1 MNKALIL
8 VLIAECWMTLGQICF
23 KKSANRLVL
32 DATRRNLNSNLN
44 SGYVGWHLLWQYPTL
59 WVGAAAMLVGLLFW
73 LAALGSGELSFV
85 YLLGSIQYIFAL
97 FAAHFFLQEKIN
109 TTKLVGTLL
118 ITLGIILTA
127 VS

>member
-8 VLIAECWMTLGQICF
+8 VLIAECLTTVGQVCF
-23 KKSANRLVL
+23 KKSANRLNYL
-32 DATRRNLNSNLN
+32 RF
-44 SGYVGWHLLWQYPTL
+44 PTL
-59 WVGAAAMLVGLLFW
+59 WMGAAAMLAGLLFW
-73 LAALGSGELSFV
+73 LSALSAGELSFV

-97 FAAHFFLQEKIN
+97 FAAHFFLDEKIN
-109 TTKLVGTLL
+109 APKLIGTLL

>member
-8 VLIAECWMTLGQICF
+8 VLIAEFWMTIGQICL
-23 KKSANRLVL
+23 KKSANR
-32 DATRRNLNSNLN
+32 
-44 SGYVGWHLLWQYPTL
+44 GWHQLWRYPTL
-59 WVGAAAMLVGLLFW
+59 WLGAAVMLVGLLFW
-73 LAALGSGELSFV
+73 FAALSSGELSFV

-97 FAAHFFLQEKIN
+97 FAAHFFLHEKIN
-109 TTKLVGTLL
+109 TAKLMGTLL

>member
-8 VLIAECWMTLGQICF
+8 VLLAEFWIIVGQICF
-23 KKSANRLVL
+23 KKGANRLNTE
-32 DATRRNLNSNLN
+32 DAA
-44 SGYVGWHLLWQYPTL
+44 GKPWIFQLLGCLLRFPSL
-59 WVGAAAMLVGLLFW
+59 WIGSVAMLLGLLFW
-73 LAALGSGELSFV
+73 LSALACGELSYV

-97 FAAHFFLQEKIN
+97 FAAYFFLHEKI
-109 TTKLVGTLL
+109 TTPKLIGTLL

>member
-1 MNKALIL
+1 MNKAIIL
-8 VLIAECWMTLGQICF
+8 VLIAECWMTIGQICF
-23 KKSANRLVL
+23 KKSANRLIIEET
-32 DATRRNLNSNLN
+32 A
-44 SGYVGWHLLWQYPTL
+44 GKPWIIQLLGSILRYPTL
-59 WVGAAAMLVGLLFW
+59 WIGAAAMLAGLLFW

-97 FAAHFFLQEKIN
+97 FAAHFFLHEKIN
-109 TTKLVGTLL
+109 TTKLIGTLL

>member
-8 VLIAECWMTLGQICF
+8 VLIAEFWMTIGQICF
-23 KKSANRLVL
+23 KKSANRLITEEASQKPWIIQLLGCVL
-32 DATRRNLNSNLN
+32 R
-44 SGYVGWHLLWQYPTL
+44 YPVLWI
-59 WVGAAAMLVGLLFW
+59 GAASMLGGLLFW
-73 LAALGSGELSFV
+73 FAALGAGELSYV

-97 FAAHFFLQEKIN
+97 FAAHFYLHEKIDSN
-109 TTKLVGTLL
+109 KLIGTIL